1 MKKVF
6 LDMGGNKG
14 QGLREFI
21 NKYNIDN
28 TWIVETFE
36 PCKECNLVDELKD
49 INYVNINNDAIWTH
63 TGKVSF
69 SIYDE
74 NLEGSS
80 VERLMSEGY
89 CNDETYDRYN
99 ENSHHCGYRK
109 HDNMVEV
116 DCIDI
121 SDLLNK
127 YNENDFIVVKM
138 DIEGSEYNVL
148 RKSIKDGTIKKV
160 NDIWIEWH
168 HNHVKFENESTTNDL
183 KNQISNLGININD
196 WH

>member
-49 INYVNINNDAIWTH
+49 INYVNINNVAIWTH

-89 CNDETYDRYN
+89 CNDETYDKYN
-99 ENSHHCGYRK
+99 ENSHHCTYR
-109 HDNMVEV
+109 HPTR
-116 DCIDI
+116 IY
-121 SDLLNK
+121 L
-127 YNENDFIVVKM
+127 YP
-138 DIEGSEYNVL
+138 NVFYAYP
-148 RKSIKDGTIKKV
+148 TQ
-160 NDIWIEWH
+160 H
-168 HNHVKFENESTTNDL
+168 
-183 KNQISNLGININD
+183 
-196 WH
+196 